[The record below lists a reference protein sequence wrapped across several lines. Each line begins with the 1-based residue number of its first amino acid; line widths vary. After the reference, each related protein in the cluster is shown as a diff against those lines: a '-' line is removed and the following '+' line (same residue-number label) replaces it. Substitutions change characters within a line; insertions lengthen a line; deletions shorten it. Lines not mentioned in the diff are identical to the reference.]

1 MIIRFLK
8 NLVNADGSWNLD
20 MFRIWIPENTIN
32 RIVSIPLP
40 QPSSRP
46 NRIGWM
52 STSTGSFSVNSAY
65 QRINER
71 SWDPKDASRS
81 ISWKYKGT
89 QRVKFFIWLAFK
101 QKLLANMKQV
111 RRGIGNGS
119 LCAIC
124 GHDSKD
130 ILHAIRDCSGAKE
143 NHHRIVSTGV
153 EWNSLFS
160 LIAWRIWKN
169 RSLFIFQGMQWHASK
184 VRRAIPWMNNWVQLN
199 FDGAVKIDFG
209 KTASGGVL
217 RDWEG
222 KWISGHNRCLVWKQQ
237 KLFMIVFSSLNST
250 LIRHIRQMLEVGN
263 WFLQYI
269 PRENN
274 KDVDCIAKMAFDRE
288 EELVEDPPRGIPR
301 ALKLM

>member
-1 MIIRFLK
+1 
-8 NLVNADGSWNLD
+8 
-20 MFRIWIPENTIN
+20 
-32 RIVSIPLP
+32 
-40 QPSSRP
+40 
-46 NRIGWM
+46 M
-52 STSTGSFSVNSAY
+52 STSTGSFSVNSVY
-65 QRINER
+65 RRINER

-111 RRGIGNGS
+111 RRVIGNGN

-143 NHHRIVSTGV
+143 VWNQNHHRIVSTGV

-199 FDGAVKIDFG
+199 FDGAVKIDSG

-217 RDWEG
+217 RDWE
-222 KWISGHNRCLVWKQQ
+222 VWKHQ
-237 KLFMIVFSSLNST
+237 KLFMIVLSSLNST

-288 EELVEDPPRGIPR
+288 EELVEDPPR

>member
-1 MIIRFLK
+1 
-8 NLVNADGSWNLD
+8 
-20 MFRIWIPENTIN
+20 
-32 RIVSIPLP
+32 
-40 QPSSRP
+40 
-46 NRIGWM
+46 M

-65 QRINER
+65 QRINEW

-101 QKLLANMKQV
+101 QKLLTNMKQV

-143 NHHRIVSTGV
+143 V
-153 EWNSLFS
+153 WNQVISVDRSGIFS
-160 LIAWRIWKN
+160 
-169 RSLFIFQGMQWHASK
+169 RSLKEWLEDNLIGVSLYFKACNGMLVRLSK
-184 VRRAIPWMNNWVQLN
+184 FCIVGPSSMFLITRKILVKLLQEVSCEIGKVSGSLAIIDVWVNAQFFYAEL
-199 FDGAVKIDFG
+199 
-209 KTASGGVL
+209 
-217 RDWEG
+217 W
-222 KWISGHNRCLVWKQQ
+222 
-237 KLFMIVFSSLNST
+237 
-250 LIRHIRQMLEVGN
+250 HIRRMLEVGN

-274 KDVDCIAKMAFDRE
+274 KDVDCI

>member
-20 MFRIWIPENTIN
+20 MFRIWIPGKTIN
-32 RIVSIPLP
+32 CIVSIPLP
-40 QPSSRP
+40 QPSSGP

-65 QRINER
+65 RRKNER

-101 QKLLANMKQV
+101 QKLLTNMKQV

-143 NHHRIVSTGV
+143 V
-153 EWNSLFS
+153 WN
-160 LIAWRIWKN
+160 
-169 RSLFIFQGMQWHASK
+169 
-184 VRRAIPWMNNWVQLN
+184 QLN
-199 FDGAVKIDFG
+199 FDGAVKIDSG

-217 RDWEG
+217 RDWE
-222 KWISGHNRCLVWKQQ
+222 VWKQQ
-237 KLFMIVFSSLNST
+237 KLFMIVLSSLNST
-250 LIRHIRQMLEVGN
+250 LIRHIGRMLEVGN

>member
-20 MFRIWIPENTIN
+20 MFRIWIPEKIIN
-32 RIVSIPLP
+32 HI
-40 QPSSRP
+40 
-46 NRIGWM
+46 
-52 STSTGSFSVNSAY
+52 
-65 QRINER
+65 RINER

-119 LCAIC
+119 LYAIC

-143 NHHRIVSTGV
+143 AWNQVISVDRSGVSLYFKACNGMLLRLSKFCIVGPSNMFLITRKEVSCEIGKV
-153 EWNSLFS
+153 SGSL
-160 LIAWRIWKN
+160 
-169 RSLFIFQGMQWHASK
+169 
-184 VRRAIPWMNNWVQLN
+184 AIIDVWVNAQFFYAEL
-199 FDGAVKIDFG
+199 
-209 KTASGGVL
+209 
-217 RDWEG
+217 W
-222 KWISGHNRCLVWKQQ
+222 
-237 KLFMIVFSSLNST
+237 
-250 LIRHIRQMLEVGN
+250 HIRQMLEVGN
-263 WFLQYI
+263 WFLQCI

-274 KDVDCIAKMAFDRE
+274 KDVDCLAKMAFDRE